1 MGKESTEHLKVII
14 REMDHL
20 KKDQTVAEQDFEI
33 KLPQKTQYV
42 IVQDADENIKA
53 KIRIQATRTR
63 Y

>member
-1 MGKESTEHLKVII
+1 TI
-14 REMDHL
+14 
-20 KKDQTVAEQDFEI
+20 AEQEFEI

-42 IVQDADENIKA
+42 IVQDKNEDTKA